1 MLDLKLIK
9 KLNHIFQIIVL
20 MKNSLIKSMLL
31 LDEPTSHLDT
41 YSQIALE
48 KAIENY
54 NGAILMI
61 SHDYNFIVNCMD
73 YVLIIENKTIRKM
86 SMRKFRQMIYAKHF
100 DKDYLE
106 IEQKKK
112 SVETEIALALKNT
125 DFELA
130 KTLSKK
136 LEDLIKLL

>member
-1 MLDLKLIK
+1 
-9 KLNHIFQIIVL
+9 
-20 MKNSLIKSMLL
+20 MLL

-61 SHDYNFIVNCMD
+61 SHDYHFIINSMD
-73 YVLIIENKTIRKM
+73 YVLMIEDKKIRKV
-86 SMRKFRQMIYAKHF
+86 SMRKFRKMIYDTHF
-100 DKDYLE
+100 DKNYLE

-112 SVETEIALALKNT
+112 AVEMKIALALINT

-130 KTLSKK
+130 RTLSEE
-136 LEDLIKLL
+136 LEGLIKLL